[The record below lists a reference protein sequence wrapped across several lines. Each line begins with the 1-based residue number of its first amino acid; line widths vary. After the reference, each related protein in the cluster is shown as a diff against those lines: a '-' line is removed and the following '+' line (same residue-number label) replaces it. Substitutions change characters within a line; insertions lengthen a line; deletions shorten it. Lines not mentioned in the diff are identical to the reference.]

1 MDMKIENRGGRM
13 TEQEAI
19 EILSLDEKE
28 KKLLKNL
35 TPVYEVAIKAL
46 EEVEQYRAIGTVEEF
61 RKCMDILNKSEVNEL
76 SRIIDEWILYHKIG
90 TPEE

>member
-1 MDMKIENRGGRM
+1 M

-19 EILSLDEKE
+19 KILSLDEKE

-46 EEVEQYRAIGTVEEF
+46 EEVQKYRAIGTLEGCRSAVEKQKAKKPIIEHEETKDCVTEMEW
-61 RKCMDILNKSEVNEL
+61 KCPVC
-76 SRIIDEWILYHKIG
+76 G
-90 TPEE
+90 TNYI